1 MEATR
6 YGIAEWYGHSFI
18 SLSKSEKLKFAGGKS
33 SSFACPFQKSAQ
45 CSKAGGVCS
54 LRKYERLSGDSAAPI
69 EDGQI
74 VSLCP
79 NRFLEADDIY
89 RWIGSEVL
97 GSERPRIAKEIP
109 FLVGQDKDARET
121 KNAVGRIDA
130 VLVHP
135 DPERLEW
142 CALEIQSVYFSGA
155 AMGKEFEFI
164 RQHSSGRP
172 HWPRAIR
179 RPDFRSSGPKRLMPQ
194 LQIKVPTISR
204 WGRKMAVVV
213 DRAFFESLGRMEEV
227 SDTSNADILW
237 FVVDF
242 MEEANKIK
250 LVRHQLARTTLD
262 RAVEG
267 LTGGHPVSKQTFEQ
281 TLRAKLG

>member
-121 KNAVGRIDA
+121 RTPSVESTRCWCTPTRNVSNG
-130 VLVHP
+130 VLLRSSRSISRAP
-135 DPERLEW
+135 PWEKSLN
-142 CALEIQSVYFSGA
+142 
-155 AMGKEFEFI
+155 
-164 RQHSSGRP
+164 SSGNTPLEDPTGRERFAGLISV
-172 HWPRAIR
+172 PR
-179 RPDFRSSGPKRLMPQ
+179 
-194 LQIKVPTISR
+194 VP
-204 WGRKMAVVV
+204 
-213 DRAFFESLGRMEEV
+213 
-227 SDTSNADILW
+227 NA
-237 FVVDF
+237 
-242 MEEANKIK
+242 
-250 LVRHQLARTTLD
+250 
-262 RAVEG
+262 
-267 LTGGHPVSKQTFEQ
+267 
-281 TLRAKLG
+281 